1 MKINQLPSNKK
12 FGFTMSAMFFLL
24 SLLFLF
30 KELHSLF
37 FIFVVMM
44 SLMLAYSIFF
54 PSKLLLLNK
63 LWVKLGLILGSI
75 VSPIVLGLIFFLLI
89 SPIAFIARFFGRDVL
104 NLKKNDATTFWKDV
118 DDYNYD
124 DLFDDQF

>member
-37 FIFVVMM
+37 FIFIVMM

-89 SPIAFIARFFGRDVL
+89 SPIAFITRFFGRDVL